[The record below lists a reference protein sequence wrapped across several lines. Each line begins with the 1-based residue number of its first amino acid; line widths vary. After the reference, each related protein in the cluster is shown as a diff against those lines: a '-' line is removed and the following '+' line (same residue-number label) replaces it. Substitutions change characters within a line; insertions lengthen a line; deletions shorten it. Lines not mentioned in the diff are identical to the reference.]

1 MNIEYDNNFVELD
14 VNNDLLNSDISTE
27 EVMQLNVWKV
37 RKHVALIVLV
47 MKW

>member
-27 EVMQLNVWKV
+27 EVMQLNV
-37 RKHVALIVLV
+37 
-47 MKW
+47 